1 MAVALAPDQAI
12 FDNISL
18 VRIGARF
25 MDDRQECIRWCP
37 KYGLLAMQMVCPTCR
52 RYCREQ
58 ALDRAVDGVTWRC
71 PVKTCKKR
79 FSIRRGSFFE
89 KSHLQLWQLLGLTY
103 LWCRSAG
110 KSRGVSVEDAQHE
123 LQIGSEHSI
132 VDWNQY
138 CRDIAVSHFLNNPVQ
153 IGGPGHIVEIDESL
167 FSRRKYNRGRIVPEQ
182 WIFGGYDPATKE
194 GFLLPVPRRNAATL
208 MPLIIQ
214 WIRPGTEIWSNM
226 WGAYNGIAAQG
237 FQHDVVNHQYNF
249 VDPNTG
255 VTTNH
260 VEAMWQRAK
269 AKFKSMF
276 GPTNRDMIPDYLAEF
291 MWNQRFKEHSYFH
304 FWTQV
309 TQQYPV

>member
-1 MAVALAPDQAI
+1 MPH
-12 FDNISL
+12 
-18 VRIGARF
+18 
-25 MDDRQECIRWCP
+25 C
-37 KYGLLAMQMVCPTCR
+37 
-52 RYCREQ
+52 
-58 ALDRAVDGVTWRC
+58 
-71 PVKTCKKR
+71 VK
-79 FSIRRGSFFE
+79 
-89 KSHLQLWQLLGLTY
+89 
-103 LWCRSAG
+103 
-110 KSRGVSVEDAQHE
+110 
-123 LQIGSEHSI
+123 
-132 VDWNQY
+132 
-138 CRDIAVSHFLNNPVQ
+138 NPVQ
-153 IGGPGHIVEIDESL
+153 IGSPGHIVEIDESL

-214 WIRPGTEIWSNM
+214 WVRPGTEIWSDM

-276 GPTNRDMIPDYLAEF
+276 GSTNRDMTPDYLTEF
-291 MWNQRFKEHSYFH
+291 MWNQRFREHSYFH

>member
-1 MAVALAPDQAI
+1 MAVALVPDQAI

-18 VRIGARF
+18 VKIGARF
-25 MDDRQECIRWCP
+25 MDDRQECIRWCRQ
-37 KYGLLAMQMVCPTCR
+37 YGLLATQMVCPTCR
-52 RYCREQ
+52 RHCIEQ

-71 PVKTCKKR
+71 PVKACKKR
-79 FSIRRGSFFE
+79 FSIRHGSFFE

-103 LWCRSAG
+103 LCCR
-110 KSRGVSVEDAQHE
+110 
-123 LQIGSEHSI
+123 SEHSI

-138 CRDIAVSHFLNNPVQ
+138 CKDIAVSHFVNNPVQ
-153 IGGPGHIVEIDESL
+153 IGSHGYIVEIDESL
-167 FSRRKYNRGRIVPEQ
+167 FSRRKNNRGRIVPEQ
-182 WIFGGYDPATKE
+182 WIFEGCDPATKE
-194 GFLLPVPRRNAATL
+194 GFLLPFPRRNAATL

-214 WIRPGTEIWSNM
+214 WVRPGTEIWSNM

-255 VTTNH
+255 VTINH

-276 GPTNRDMIPDYLAEF
+276 GPTNREVIPDYFAEF
-291 MWNQRFKEHSYFH
+291 KWNQRFKEHSYFH

>member
-25 MDDRQECIRWCP
+25 MDDRQECIRGCRQ
-37 KYGLLAMQMVCPTCR
+37 YGLLATQMVCPT
-52 RYCREQ
+52 YHSHCREQ
-58 ALDRAVDGVTWRC
+58 VLDHAVDGVTWRS
-71 PVKTCKKR
+71 PVKACKKR
-79 FSIRRGSFFE
+79 FRIRRGIFLE
-89 KSHLQLWQLLGLTY
+89 KSHVQLWQLHGLTY
-103 LWCRSAG
+103 LWCGSAG
-110 KSRGVSVEDAQHE
+110 ESRGVSVGDAQHE

-138 CRDIAVSHFLNNPVQ
+138 CRDIAVSHFLNNPIQ
-153 IGGPGHIVEIDESL
+153 IGSPGHIVEIDESL

-182 WIFGGYDPATKE
+182 WIFGDYDPATKE

-214 WIRPGTEIWSNM
+214 WVRPGTEIWSDM
-226 WGAYNGIAAQG
+226 WGAYNSIAAQG

-260 VEAMWQRAK
+260 VEAMRQWAK

-291 MWNQRFKEHSYFH
+291 M
-304 FWTQV
+304 
-309 TQQYPV
+309 

>member
-1 MAVALAPDQAI
+1 MHKMVSTVWTACYADGLPNLPSPLQRASFGSCSHSHKKENLSVSYD
-12 FDNISL
+12 
-18 VRIGARF
+18 
-25 MDDRQECIRWCP
+25 
-37 KYGLLAMQMVCPTCR
+37 YG
-52 RYCREQ
+52 
-58 ALDRAVDGVTWRC
+58 AVDGVPAAAQQRL
-71 PVKTCKKR
+71 VKRDLASRTVA
-79 FSIRRGSFFE
+79 FL

-110 KSRGVSVEDAQHE
+110 KSREVSVEDAQHE
-123 LQIGSEHSI
+123 LQIESEHSI

-138 CRDIAVSHFLNNPVQ
+138 CRDIAVSHFVNNAVQ

-194 GFLLPVPRRNAATL
+194 GFLLSVPRRNAATL

-214 WIRPGTEIWSNM
+214 WVRPGTEILSDM
-226 WGAYNGIAAQG
+226 RGAYNGIAAQG

-260 VEAMWQRAK
+260 VESMWQRAK

-276 GPTNRDMIPDYLAEF
+276 GPANRAMIPDYLVEF
-291 MWNQRFKEHSYFH
+291 M
-304 FWTQV
+304 
-309 TQQYPV
+309 

>member
-1 MAVALAPDQAI
+1 
-12 FDNISL
+12 
-18 VRIGARF
+18 
-25 MDDRQECIRWCP
+25 MDDRQECMRWCRQ
-37 KYGLLAMQMVCPTCR
+37 YGLLATQMVCPTCR
-52 RYCREQ
+52 RHCREQ
-58 ALDRAVDGVTWRC
+58 ALERAVDGVTWRC
-71 PVKTCKKR
+71 PVKACKKR
-79 FSIRRGSFFE
+79 FSIRHGSFFE

-123 LQIGSEHSI
+123 LQIGSEYSI

-167 FSRRKYNRGRIVPEQ
+167 FSRRKSNRGRIVPEQ

-214 WIRPGTEIWSNM
+214 WVRPGTKIWSDK

-291 MWNQRFKEHSYFH
+291 IWNQRFKEHYYFH